1 MCCTVAGLKIEST
14 SIFFTWFGIES
25 VTESRKYNQEEG
37 NSNYWYDEEKREN
50 GIAVGKKLVR
60 NAYRMVYITTTHPT
74 LH

>member
-37 NSNYWYDEEKREN
+37 NSNYWYNKEKRERRHSS
-50 GIAVGKKLVR
+50 GQETGKKCL
-60 NAYRMVYITTTHPT
+60 
-74 LH
+74 